1 MISLF
6 QGVRQ
11 IALLIILVFPVLKG
25 QAQAI
30 FRGKLI
36 QGNGSAYAG
45 VSIKSGTQTDLAK
58 TDSSGRFEFDYVS
71 GTTLTFFGYVGE
83 VKIFGYR
90 IESYTPVSDK
100 TVLISAGSGMN
111 ILPVIDISGGSGNSP
126 FVTEIKPRDLRLQ
139 PTTGGIEGLIK
150 TLGASS
156 SSELSS
162 QYSVRGGNYDENLV
176 YVNDIEIYR
185 PQLISSGQQEGLSFI
200 NPDLVKNLR
209 FSAGGFEA
217 RYGDKMSSVLDVDY
231 VQPDSFSVIA
241 NAGMLLNSVSIEG
254 KSKRV
259 SAIGGVRYFSNSLLT
274 RSLDTRGAYR
284 MNFAD
289 AQTLISVRLWKRW
302 RAEFLG
308 NVAINRYNLVPESR
322 QTEFGTVSQ
331 SYQLDVAMAGSE
343 NMNYDYGMGALTL
356 KYNIDARREL
366 KWIFSVTGTS
376 ESELFDVEGGYLLS
390 LLDRD
395 FGSKTY
401 GKPLKTLGFGY
412 FLDHGRNRF
421 RSSILNFS
429 HIGSFSKPEN
439 RKVLKYGIRIN
450 RELISDVYKEWRYND
465 SNGYNIPPFGFATD
479 SIVLQDWVSAR
490 NNLESFRVQAFV
502 QQKLRIDK
510 SRGMWLN
517 LGLRAQWWQVN
528 NIVFVTPRMQFS
540 WEPNKRFNKGK
551 ADSLRKKDVLLKLA
565 GGGYFQNGY
574 YRELR
579 DFNGRLNRN
588 LQPQKSWQAL
598 AGMDRYFF
606 MWRRRFKL
614 SSEAYFKQMSGL
626 VPYLYD
632 NIRVRYYAQNSS
644 RGCAW
649 GLDNR
654 INGEFIKGLE
664 SWFTLSVLQTRERIT
679 YTNDAGLLTES
690 AWLRRPT
697 DRRVNFA
704 AVIQDQLPG
713 NPDYRINL
721 NLIVGT
727 GMPYFLDGKY
737 RYTTTPSAIPAYRRL
752 DIGFSKVLLNR
763 FGSKRPSM
771 PMFKGMKE
779 AWISLEVFNILGINN
794 VISYNWVKDIEN
806 NVYGV
811 PEYLTSRRLNL
822 RLHLEF

>member
-1 MISLF
+1 ML
-6 QGVRQ
+6 
-11 IALLIILVFPVLKG
+11 
-25 QAQAI
+25 QAQGI

-36 QGNGSAYAG
+36 RQNGLGYAG
-45 VSIKSGTQTDLAK
+45 VQIKSGTQTDLTK
-58 TDSSGRFEFDYVS
+58 TDSVGRFEFDYVPGS
-71 GTTLTFFGYVGE
+71 TLTFFGYVGE
-83 VKIFGYR
+83 DKIFGYR
-90 IESYTPVSDK
+90 IESYSPVSDK
-100 TVLISAGSGMN
+100 TTTIVAGSGMN

-126 FVTEIKPRDLRLQ
+126 FVTEIKPRDLRMQ
-139 PTTGGIEGLIK
+139 PGTGGIEGLIK

-200 NPDLVKNLR
+200 NPDLVRNLR

-241 NAGMLLNSVSIEG
+241 NAGMLLNSISVEG
-254 KSKRV
+254 KNKRV

-289 AQTLISVRLWKRW
+289 AQTLIGIKLWKRW
-302 RAEFLG
+302 KAEFLG

-366 KWIFSVTGTS
+366 KWIFSITGTS

-421 RSSILNFS
+421 QSTILNFS

-439 RKVLKYGIRIN
+439 RRVIKYGIRLN
-450 RELISDVYKEWRYND
+450 RELVNDVYKEWRYND
-465 SNGYNIPPFGFATD
+465 SNGYNIPPFGFAGD
-479 SIVLQDWVSAR
+479 SIVLQDWVSAK
-490 NNLESFRVQAFV
+490 NNLESYRLQAFV
-502 QQKLRIDK
+502 QEKLRIDK

-517 LGLRAQWWQVN
+517 FGVRAQWWQVN
-528 NIVFVTPRMQFS
+528 NSAFVTPRFQFS

-551 ADSLRKKDVLLKLA
+551 TDSLRKKDVLLKLA
-565 GGGYFQNGY
+565 GGGYFQNGF

-588 LQPQKSWQAL
+588 LQPQKSWQWL

-614 SSEAYFKQMSGL
+614 SSEAYYKQMSGL

-644 RGCAW
+644 RGYAW
-649 GLDNR
+649 GIDNR

-679 YTNDAGLLTES
+679 YVNDVGGLSES
-690 AWLRRPT
+690 PWLRRPT

-721 NLIVGT
+721 NMIIGT

-737 RYTTTPSAIPAYRRL
+737 RYSTTPSAIPAYRRL
-752 DIGFSKVLLNR
+752 DIGFSKVLVNR
-763 FGSKRPSM
+763 FSSKRPAM
-771 PMFKGMKE
+771 PMFKNLKE

>member
-1 MISLF
+1 M
-6 QGVRQ
+6 RQ
-11 IALLIILVFPVLKG
+11 IALFTILFMALFNL
-25 QAQAI
+25 QAQGV
-30 FRGKLI
+30 FRGKLVYSN
-36 QGNGSAYAG
+36 GNAYPG
-45 VSIKSGTQTDLAK
+45 VQIKSGTQSVLSK
-58 TDSSGRFEFDYVS
+58 TDTIGRFEFDYVP
-71 GTTLTFFGYVGE
+71 GTVLTFFGYVGE
-83 VKIFGYR
+83 DKIFGYR
-90 IESYTPVSDK
+90 IESYSPVSDK
-100 TVLISAGSGMN
+100 TIVIVAGSGMN

-126 FVTEIKPRDLRLQ
+126 FVTEIKPRDLRMQ
-139 PTTGGIEGLIK
+139 PGTGGIEGLIK

-289 AQTLISVRLWKRW
+289 AQTLISVKLWKRW
-302 RAEFLG
+302 KAEFLG
-308 NVAINRYNLVPESR
+308 NIAINRYNLVPESR

-343 NMNYDYGMGALTL
+343 NMNYDYGMGAFTL

-421 RSSILNFS
+421 KSSIFNFS

-439 RKVLKYGIRIN
+439 RKVLKYGFRVN
-450 RELISDVYKEWRYND
+450 REIISDVYKEWRYND
-465 SNGYNIPPFGFATD
+465 SNGYNIPPFGFAGD

-502 QQKLRIDK
+502 QQKMRLDK

-517 LGLRAQWWQVN
+517 LGLRAQWWQIN
-528 NIVFVTPRMQFS
+528 NSAFVTPRVQFS
-540 WEPNKRFNKGK
+540 WEPNKRFNSGK
-551 ADSLRKKDVLLKLA
+551 ADSARKKDVLLKLA

-588 LQPQKSWQAL
+588 LQPQKSWQWL

-606 MWRRRFKL
+606 MWKRRFKL
-614 SSEAYFKQMSGL
+614 SSEAYYKQMSGL

-632 NIRVRYYAQNSS
+632 NIRVRYYAENSS
-644 RGCAW
+644 RGYAW
-649 GLDNR
+649 GIDNR

-664 SWFTLSVLQTRERIT
+664 SWFTMSVLQTKERIT
-679 YTNDAGLLTES
+679 YTNDAGIITES

-704 AVIQDQLPG
+704 AVLQDQLPG

-721 NLIVGT
+721 NMIIGT

-752 DIGFSKVLLNR
+752 DIGFSKVLVNR
-763 FGSKRPSM
+763 FSSKRPSM
-771 PMFKGMKE
+771 QAFKNLKE
-779 AWISLEVFNILGINN
+779 AWISLEIFNILGINN